1 MRIKQ
6 IAKRRR
12 EADVEAKWI
21 THFVDLVENEKKAK
35 NMRLAVAIFMR
46 VTPNDQN
53 GYVGPCQPNL

>member
-1 MRIKQ
+1 MNT
-6 IAKRRR
+6 
-12 EADVEAKWI
+12 I
-21 THFVDLVENEKKAK
+21 TDGLVQVGYTSYPHFVDFVENEKKAK